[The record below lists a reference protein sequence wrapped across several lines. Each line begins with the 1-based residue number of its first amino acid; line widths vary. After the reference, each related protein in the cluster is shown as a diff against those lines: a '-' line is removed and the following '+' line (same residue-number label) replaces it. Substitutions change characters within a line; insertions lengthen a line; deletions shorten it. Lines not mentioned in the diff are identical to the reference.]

1 LNAARLLLVVES
13 VVTVIRRIVAKERV
27 DAAEMVGVI

>member
-1 LNAARLLLVVES
+1 LNAAKLLLVVES